1 MELFVNLITYAGVAL
16 LFVSM
21 VATLSISKRNGRTL
35 SLASILMKPFSGL
48 NPPTP
53 VADAEPQQSEDA
65 DPII

>member
-35 SLASILMKPFSGL
+35 SF
-48 NPPTP
+48 
-53 VADAEPQQSEDA
+53 
-65 DPII
+65 